1 MVQTVTLAVTPPF
14 DMDRTLRLLEVGERA
29 DDGTW
34 WWASQTDAGIGTV
47 QIARTED
54 GVAATAWGAGASV
67 LLQRLPLLVGRDDTS
82 GLVDIPERAQPIMRD
97 TRGVRL
103 GHTGDIHAALV
114 KAVLGQVVTTKEAN
128 QSLRAL
134 VRAHGQPA
142 PGPRPMHAVPTPE
155 LLAGLTYEDLHRFGI
170 ERRRASTLVE
180 VARRAKRLAEIT
192 AMSRGDAYRR
202 LEAVRGVG
210 AWTSAVVMGAAWGD
224 KDAVPVGD
232 YHIPN
237 GVAWVLTGRDRG
249 TDEEM
254 LELLEPFRPE
264 RRRFLTAIK
273 LRGVHAP
280 RYGPKTAVRKH
291 L

>member
-1 MVQTVTLAVTPPF
+1 METATLTMTQPF
-14 DMDRTLRLLEVGERA
+14 DMGRTLRLLEVGERA
-29 DDGTW
+29 DDGAW
-34 WWASQTDAGIGTV
+34 WWASQTDAGLGTV
-47 QIARTED
+47 QISRSDD
-54 GVAATAWGAGASV
+54 GVVANAWGEGATSW
-67 LLQRLPLLVGRDDTS
+67 LERLPKLVGHGDTS
-82 GLVDIPERAQPIMRD
+82 NLVNIPQRAQPLMRD

-114 KAVLGQVVTTKEAN
+114 KAVLGQVVTTTEA
-128 QSLRAL
+128 SRSFRVL
-134 VRAHGQPA
+134 VRTHGEPA
-142 PGPRPMHAVPTPE
+142 PGPHPMRAVPTPDV
-155 LLAGLTYEDLHRFGI
+155 LAGLTYEDLHGFGI
-170 ERRRASTLVE
+170 ERRRADTLVE

-192 AMSRGDAYRR
+192 TMSRNDAYTR
-202 LEAVRGVG
+202 LEAVRGIG
-210 AWTSAVVMGAAWGD
+210 EWTSAVVMGAAWGD

-249 TDEEM
+249 TDEDM
-254 LELLEPFRPE
+254 LDLLEPFRPE

-273 LRGVHAP
+273 LAGVRAP